1 MVNETEAWARQ
12 YETDGRYKDAA
23 YLYSRIHSD
32 LEEDSK
38 IVPTL
43 AAVYEKM
50 GDFPAAELAQ
60 GKLMELI
67 FAEGWEE
74 SNEEQMREVDTILRL
89 FNLFHTRLQIL
100 YPAFQP
106 YAKIFITYRAA
117 VLDIEQLNTA
127 LFEQGSIVLNY
138 LDPWGCSPL
147 HIATKKRAP
156 NLVRLLLQKRALLN
170 LKDGSGVTPLHIA
183 VGHGTEQIVQLL
195 LNNGAHTE
203 VKDSSGN
210 TAVQRALSKR
220 KDVVTLSLLIDKGA
234 DIEARDI
241 VGRTPLCNAIVSN
254 SLITARYLIK
264 RGADANAKCDISN
277 TLGTLL
283 FEAVRQKKEWAVEL
297 LLEGGADLQARDIT
311 GRRVLYYAVRGG
323 QESMVKVLL
332 DHGATETLTTGP
344 VSNSGSTILHCAMIK
359 PNLTIVEMILKA
371 GVDVNGRDLIGDTAL
386 HGLVRSGPQPL
397 EQTVSLLLNLG
408 AEINMVNN
416 DSDTPLHL
424 AVSHD
429 RLRIAQMLLDAGA
442 DPRLMNVYGQTPLTM
457 ALFRYPSS
465 SDAQVKEP
473 WDIIIRRMAS
483 YESDVSF
490 VGT

>member
-32 LEEDSK
+32 LQEDSK

-60 GKLMELI
+60 EQLMREI
-67 FAEGWEE
+67 FDPWNEYDEE
-74 SNEEQMREVDTILRL
+74 PDEEQIRCVDTTSRL
-89 FNLFHTRLQIL
+89 LNLFHTRLQVL
-100 YPAFQP
+100 DSASEP
-106 YAKIFITYRAA
+106 YAKTFIVYRAA
-117 VLDIEQLNTA
+117 RLDIEQLNNA
-127 LFEQGSIVLNY
+127 LFKQGLIVPDY
-138 LDPWGCSPL
+138 SDPSGNCPL
-147 HIATKKRAP
+147 HIAAKARAP
-156 NLVRLLLQKRALLN
+156 SLVQLLLQNGANPN
-170 LKDGSGVTPLHIA
+170 LKDGSGCTPLHVA
-183 VGHGTEQIVQLL
+183 VSNGFTTIVRLL
-195 LNNGAHTE
+195 LNNGADTE
-203 VKDSSGN
+203 VKDSHGK
-210 TAVQRALSKR
+210 TAVQMRLRSEGILTHL
-220 KDVVTLSLLIDKGA
+220 VEKGA
-234 DIEARDI
+234 DIEARDRL
-241 VGRTPLCNAIVSN
+241 GQTPLCNAIVSN
-254 SLITARYLIK
+254 SQITARYLIE
-264 RGADANAKCDISN
+264 RGADTNAKCDISN

-323 QESMVKVLL
+323 QESIVKVLL

-371 GVDVNGRDLIGDTAL
+371 GVDINGQDLIGDTAL
-386 HGLVRSGPQPL
+386 HGLERTGPQPL
-397 EQTVSLLLNLG
+397 EQTVSFLLNLG
-408 AEINMVNN
+408 AEINMVNKY
-416 DSDTPLHL
+416 SDTPLHL

-457 ALFRYPSS
+457 ALYRYPGS

-473 WDIIIRRMAS
+473 WDVMIHRMES
-483 YESDVSF
+483 YDPVER
-490 VGT
+490 TH